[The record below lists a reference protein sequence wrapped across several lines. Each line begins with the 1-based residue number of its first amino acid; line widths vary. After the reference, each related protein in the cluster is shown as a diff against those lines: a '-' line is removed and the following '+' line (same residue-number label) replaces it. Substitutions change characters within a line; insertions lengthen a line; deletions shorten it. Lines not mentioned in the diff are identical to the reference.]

1 MDIFDQIKYN
11 LNCQATSQ
19 DRRTVLAFISP
30 SSASISLHQEFN
42 NKSLFIIQQSLN
54 INIRF
59 IYV

>member
-30 SSASISLHQEFN
+30 SSAIISLHQEFN

-54 INIRF
+54 INI
-59 IYV
+59 